1 MLRIRLYCIRVA
13 IRWYI
18 KKIDVP
24 ANGSHVY
31 VANIPREGCAR
42 GSDAHPVIICPW
54 DGRVVSGRIIE
65 TPQLKL
71 GELLIVATMTLSR
84 VAFYAFLVGEEIL

>member
-1 MLRIRLYCIRVA
+1 MAKVVRL
-13 IRWYI
+13 
-18 KKIDVP
+18 
-24 ANGSHVY
+24 STL
-31 VANIPREGCAR
+31 
-42 GSDAHPVIICPW
+42 GSDDVW
-54 DGRVVSGRIIE
+54 VLDGRVVSRRIIE